1 MLLGAPVGYEFESAI
16 RGALGE
22 LVGSPIRGL
31 IGITMGANLGYPLNN

>member
-1 MLLGAPVGYEFESAI
+1 MLLGAPVGYEFGSAI